1 MRIGIEAQRIFRTNK
16 HGMDYVVLEEI
27 KELQK
32 SDVRNEYFVFVA
44 PGEDRC
50 LKDSKNV
57 HIIEIGN
64 NFYPLW
70 EQFSLPRA
78 VNQLNLDMLHC
89 TSNTAPIRCKVPLI
103 LTLHDIIFLEPRDK
117 SNKSFYQD
125 MGWRYRRFVVPRIL
139 KKCKRIITVSD
150 FEFNNIITKLQI
162 PEEKMVMIYNG
173 YNKWFRP
180 VEDTELIYQQYIEE
194 PGYFFFLGNTDPKK
208 NTERTLTAY
217 SKYLE
222 MSDVKRKLLMAD
234 LDRGYLDEIIDRN
247 DIGNIRDHIVMPGYI
262 KNADLPYIYNNAF
275 AFLYTSLRESFGIPL
290 LEAMACGTPVITSNT
305 SSMPEIGGPDVIMV
319 NPQNANEIT
328 EKMLLLEKD
337 KALYQKQKDIGIIR
351 AQQFSWEYTA
361 EQLLMVYEEVYRQR
375 SQPNKSKESSF
386 EGFSSFSS
394 IICSSLNSI
403 INWRASGLFCVFN
416 R

>member
-1 MRIGIEAQRIFRTNK
+1 MRIGIEAQRIFRKNK

-32 SDVRNEYFVFVA
+32 SDTRNEYFVFVA
-44 PGEDRC
+44 PGEDHC
-50 LKDSKNV
+50 LHDSKNV
-57 HIIEIGN
+57 HIIEIGS

-89 TSNTAPIRCKVPLI
+89 TSNTAPIRCKIPLI

-117 SNKSFYQD
+117 SNKSLYQN

-139 KKCKRIITVSD
+139 KKCKRIITVSE
-150 FEFNNIITKLQI
+150 FEFNNIISKLHI

-173 YNKWFRP
+173 YNEWFKP

-208 NTERTLTAY
+208 NTERTLIAY
-217 SKYLE
+217 SHYLE
-222 MSDVKRKLLMAD
+222 KSDVKRKLLMAD
-234 LDRGYLDEIIDRN
+234 LDHSFMN
-247 DIGNIRDHIVMPGYI
+247 DIIERNHIENIKDYMVIPGYI
-262 KNADLPYIYNNAF
+262 KNADLPFIYNNAF

-305 SSMPEIGGPDVIMV
+305 SSMPEIGGPEVLMV
-319 NPQNANEIT
+319 NPQHAEEIT

-337 KALYQKQKDIGIIR
+337 ETIYQKQKEIGIRR
-351 AQQFSWEYTA
+351 AQQFSWKYTA
-361 EQLLMVYEEVYRQR
+361 EQLLMVYEDVYRQR
-375 SQPNKSKESSF
+375 
-386 EGFSSFSS
+386 G
-394 IICSSLNSI
+394 
-403 INWRASGLFCVFN
+403 
-416 R
+416 

>member
-1 MRIGIEAQRIFRTNK
+1 MRIGIEAQRIFRKNK

-32 SDVRNEYFVFVA
+32 SDTRNEYFVFVA

-57 HIIEIGN
+57 HIIEIGS

-89 TSNTAPIRCKVPLI
+89 TSNTAPIRCKIPLI

-150 FEFNNIITKLQI
+150 FEYNNIITKLQI

-208 NTERTLTAY
+208 NTERTLIAY

-305 SSMPEIGGPDVIMV
+305 SSMPEIGGSEVIMV
-319 NPQNANEIT
+319 NPLNVNEIT

-361 EQLLMVYEEVYRQR
+361 EQLLMVYEDVYRQR
-375 SQPNKSKESSF
+375 S
-386 EGFSSFSS
+386 
-394 IICSSLNSI
+394 
-403 INWRASGLFCVFN
+403 
-416 R
+416 

>member
-1 MRIGIEAQRIFRTNK
+1 MRIGIEAQRIFRKNK

-32 SDVRNEYFVFVA
+32 SDNRNEYFVFVA

-50 LKDSKNV
+50 LHDSNNV
-57 HIIEIGN
+57 HIIEIGSS
-64 NFYPLW
+64 FYPLW

-78 VNQLNLDMLHC
+78 VDQLNLDMLHC

-117 SNKSFYQD
+117 SNKSLYQN
-125 MGWRYRRFVVPRIL
+125 MGWRYRRFVVPKIL
-139 KKCKRIITVSD
+139 KKCKRIITVSE
-150 FEFNNIITKLQI
+150 FELNNIITKLDI

-173 YNKWFRP
+173 FNEWFRP
-180 VEDTELIYQQYIEE
+180 VEDTELVYQQYIEE

-208 NTERTLTAY
+208 NTERTLIAY

-222 MSDVKRKLLMAD
+222 KSDVKRKLLMAD
-234 LDRGYLDEIIDRN
+234 LDSSFLDDIVERN
-247 DIGNIRDHIVMPGYI
+247 HIENIKDQIVIPGYI
-262 KNADLPYIYNNAF
+262 NNADLPYIYNNAF

-305 SSMPEIGGPDVIMV
+305 SSMPEIGGPEVLMV
-319 NPQNANEIT
+319 NPLEVNEIT

-337 KALYQKQKDIGIIR
+337 HALYQKQKEIGIRR
-351 AQQFSWEYTA
+351 AQQFSWKYTA
-361 EQLLMVYEEVYRQR
+361 EQLLMVYEDVYH
-375 SQPNKSKESSF
+375 
-386 EGFSSFSS
+386 
-394 IICSSLNSI
+394 
-403 INWRASGLFCVFN
+403 N
-416 R
+416 RH

>member
-57 HIIEIGN
+57 HIIEIGS

-78 VNQLNLDMLHC
+78 VNQLNLDLLHC

-150 FEFNNIITKLQI
+150 FEYNNIITKLQI

-208 NTERTLTAY
+208 NTERTLIAY

-234 LDRGYLDEIIDRN
+234 LDKEYLEDIIERN
-247 DIGNIRDHIVMPGYI
+247 HIDNIRNHIVMPGYI

-305 SSMPEIGGPDVIMV
+305 SSMPEIGGSEVIMV
-319 NPQNANEIT
+319 NPLNVNEII
-328 EKMLLLEKD
+328 EKMLLLERD

-361 EQLLMVYEEVYRQR
+361 EQLLMVYEDVYRQR
-375 SQPNKSKESSF
+375 S
-386 EGFSSFSS
+386 
-394 IICSSLNSI
+394 
-403 INWRASGLFCVFN
+403 
-416 R
+416 

>member
-208 NTERTLTAY
+208 NTERTLIAY

-234 LDRGYLDEIIDRN
+234 LDKGYLDEIIDRN

-305 SSMPEIGGPDVIMV
+305 SSMPEIGGSEVIMV
-319 NPQNANEIT
+319 NPLNVNEII
-328 EKMLLLEKD
+328 EKMLLLERD

-361 EQLLMVYEEVYRQR
+361 EQLLTVYEDVYRQR
-375 SQPNKSKESSF
+375 
-386 EGFSSFSS
+386 G
-394 IICSSLNSI
+394 
-403 INWRASGLFCVFN
+403 
-416 R
+416 

>member
-1 MRIGIEAQRIFRTNK
+1 MRIGIEAQRIFRKNK

-32 SDVRNEYFVFVA
+32 SDTRNEYFVFVA

-50 LKDSKNV
+50 LQDSKNV
-57 HIIEIGN
+57 HIIQIGS

-89 TSNTAPIRCKVPLI
+89 TSNTAPIRCKIPLI
-103 LTLHDIIFLEPRDK
+103 LTLHDIIFLEPSDK
-117 SNKSFYQD
+117 YNKSFYQD

-173 YNKWFRP
+173 YNQWFKP
-180 VEDTELIYQQYIEE
+180 VEDTELIYQQYIDE

-208 NTERTLTAY
+208 NTERTLIAY

-222 MSDVKRKLLMAD
+222 QSDVKRKLLMAD
-234 LDRGYLDEIIDRN
+234 LDRGYLEEIINRN
-247 DIGNIRDHIVMPGYI
+247 DIGNIRDHIVIPGYI

-305 SSMPEIGGPDVIMV
+305 SSMPEIGGPEVIMV
-319 NPQNANEIT
+319 NPQNVQEIT

-337 KALYQKQKDIGIIR
+337 EALYQKQKEIGIIR
-351 AQQFSWEYTA
+351 AQQFSWKYTA
-361 EQLLMVYEEVYRQR
+361 EQLLAVYEDVYRQR
-375 SQPNKSKESSF
+375 
-386 EGFSSFSS
+386 G
-394 IICSSLNSI
+394 
-403 INWRASGLFCVFN
+403 
-416 R
+416 

>member
-1 MRIGIEAQRIFRTNK
+1 MRIGIEAQRIFRKNK

-32 SDVRNEYFVFVA
+32 SDARNEYFVFVA

-50 LKDSKNV
+50 LQDSKNV

-89 TSNTAPIRCKVPLI
+89 TSNTAPIRCKIPLI

-173 YNKWFRP
+173 YNQWFRP

-208 NTERTLTAY
+208 NTERTLIAY

-222 MSDVKRKLLMAD
+222 LSDVKRKLLMAD
-234 LDRGYLDEIIDRN
+234 LDRGYLEEIINRN
-247 DIGNIRDHIVMPGYI
+247 DIGNIRNHIVMPGYI
-262 KNADLPYIYNNAF
+262 KNADLPFIYNNAF

-305 SSMPEIGGPDVIMV
+305 SSMPEIGGPEVIMV
-319 NPQNANEIT
+319 NPQNTQEIT

-337 KALYQKQKDIGIIR
+337 EALYQKQKEIGIIR
-351 AQQFSWEYTA
+351 AQQFSWKYTA
-361 EQLLMVYEEVYRQR
+361 EQLLMVYEDVYRQR
-375 SQPNKSKESSF
+375 
-386 EGFSSFSS
+386 G
-394 IICSSLNSI
+394 
-403 INWRASGLFCVFN
+403 
-416 R
+416 

>member
-1 MRIGIEAQRIFRTNK
+1 MRIGIEAQRIFRKNK

-32 SDVRNEYFVFVA
+32 SDTRNEYFVFVA

-57 HIIEIGN
+57 HIIEIGS

-173 YNKWFRP
+173 YNEWFKP

-208 NTERTLTAY
+208 NTERTLIAY
-217 SKYLE
+217 SHYLE
-222 MSDVKRKLLMAD
+222 KSDVKRKLLMAD
-234 LDRGYLDEIIDRN
+234 LDHSFMN
-247 DIGNIRDHIVMPGYI
+247 DIIQRNHIENIKDYMVIPGYI
-262 KNADLPYIYNNAF
+262 KNADLPFIYNNAF

-305 SSMPEIGGPDVIMV
+305 SSMPEIGGPEVLMV
-319 NPQNANEIT
+319 NPQNAEEIT

-337 KALYQKQKDIGIIR
+337 ETIYQKQKEIGIRR
-351 AQQFSWEYTA
+351 AQQFSWKYTA
-361 EQLLMVYEEVYRQR
+361 EQLLMVYEDVYRQR
-375 SQPNKSKESSF
+375 
-386 EGFSSFSS
+386 G
-394 IICSSLNSI
+394 
-403 INWRASGLFCVFN
+403 
-416 R
+416 

>member
-57 HIIEIGN
+57 HIIEIGS

-89 TSNTAPIRCKVPLI
+89 TSNTAP
-103 LTLHDIIFLEPRDK
+103 
-117 SNKSFYQD
+117 NQN

-208 NTERTLTAY
+208 NTERTLIAY

-305 SSMPEIGGPDVIMV
+305 SSMPEIGGSEVIMV
-319 NPQNANEIT
+319 NPLNVSEIT

-361 EQLLMVYEEVYRQR
+361 EQLLTVYEDVYRQR
-375 SQPNKSKESSF
+375 S
-386 EGFSSFSS
+386 
-394 IICSSLNSI
+394 
-403 INWRASGLFCVFN
+403 
-416 R
+416 

>member
-1 MRIGIEAQRIFRTNK
+1 MRIGIEAQRIFRKNK

-32 SDVRNEYFVFVA
+32 SDTRNEYFVFVA

-50 LKDSKNV
+50 LQDSKNV
-57 HIIEIGN
+57 HIIQIGS

-78 VNQLNLDMLHC
+78 VSQLNLDMLHC
-89 TSNTAPIRCKVPLI
+89 TSNTAPIRCKIPLI

-173 YNKWFRP
+173 YNQWFKP
-180 VEDTELIYQQYIEE
+180 VEDTELIYQQYIDE

-208 NTERTLTAY
+208 NTERTLIAY

-222 MSDVKRKLLMAD
+222 QSDVKRKLLMAD
-234 LDRGYLDEIIDRN
+234 LDRGYLEEIINRN
-247 DIGNIRDHIVMPGYI
+247 DIGNIRDHIVIPGYI

-305 SSMPEIGGPDVIMV
+305 SSMPEIGGPEVIMV
-319 NPQNANEIT
+319 NPQNVQEIT

-337 KALYQKQKDIGIIR
+337 DALYQKQKEIGIIR
-351 AQQFSWEYTA
+351 AQQFSWKYTA
-361 EQLLMVYEEVYRQR
+361 EQLLTVYEDVYRQR
-375 SQPNKSKESSF
+375 D
-386 EGFSSFSS
+386 
-394 IICSSLNSI
+394 
-403 INWRASGLFCVFN
+403 
-416 R
+416 